1 MALLIGNN
9 TYAGVPL
16 ANAVNDARDLAGALR
31 NLGFK
36 TIVRENATRRD
47 MIEALR
53 EFGDSIGEA
62 DAAVFFYAG
71 HALQFKDRNYLL
83 PVDSE
88 IRSEEDISLFS
99 VEIQQ
104 VFDRMDRARTRHN
117 VIILDACRDNPF
129 AGRF

>member
-1 MALLIGNN
+1 MTATDKRIARVLALVALWVACVFANAAEQRVALLIGNN
-9 TYAGVPL
+9 SYASVPL

-31 NLGFK
+31 SLGFK

-53 EFGDSIGEA
+53 EFGDSIGDA

-88 IRSEEDISLFS
+88 IRSEEDI
-99 VEIQQ
+99 
-104 VFDRMDRARTRHN
+104 
-117 VIILDACRDNPF
+117 
-129 AGRF
+129 